1 VVLEHVKDRLRP
13 GSFLYFDQFHHRCDQ
28 LWAFAELV
36 DENPELR
43 FELVAAS
50 RDLSKVAFR
59 RLGDDRAS
67 VVSLTPSFA
76 GSPIDRR
83 LRVPSSRVSL
93 LASCVSS
100 SGLGCGH
107 WSEFIYACKRA
118 WPEVL
123 AGLVLAAFIG
133 VTGRGHPQR
142 LHLAV
147 GIGVAV
153 IVGFI
158 AYYVSL

>member
-1 VVLEHVKDRLRP
+1 M
-13 GSFLYFDQFHHRCDQ
+13 
-28 LWAFAELV
+28 
-36 DENPELR
+36 
-43 FELVAAS
+43 
-50 RDLSKVAFR
+50 
-59 RLGDDRAS
+59 
-67 VVSLTPSFA
+67 
-76 GSPIDRR
+76 
-83 LRVPSSRVSL
+83 SL

-100 SGLGCGH
+100 SGLGCAH

-123 AGLVLAAFIG
+123 AGLAVAAFIG
-133 VTGRGHPQR
+133 VTGRGHPQH

>member
-1 VVLEHVKDRLRP
+1 MTGALR
-13 GSFLYFDQFHHRCDQ
+13 R
-28 LWAFAELV
+28 LV
-36 DENPELR
+36 D
-43 FELVAAS
+43 A
-50 RDLSKVAFR
+50 
-59 RLGDDRAS
+59 
-67 VVSLTPSFA
+67 VVA
-76 GSPIDRR
+76 GSPIDRS
-83 LRVPSSRVSL
+83 LRVPSSGVSL

-133 VTGRGHPQR
+133 VTSRGHPQR

>member
-1 VVLEHVKDRLRP
+1 
-13 GSFLYFDQFHHRCDQ
+13 
-28 LWAFAELV
+28 
-36 DENPELR
+36 
-43 FELVAAS
+43 
-50 RDLSKVAFR
+50 
-59 RLGDDRAS
+59 
-67 VVSLTPSFA
+67 
-76 GSPIDRR
+76 
-83 LRVPSSRVSL
+83 L

-100 SGLGCGH
+100 NGLGCGH

-118 WPEVL
+118 WPEVVC
-123 AGLVLAAFIG
+123 GLVLAAFIG

-158 AYYVSL
+158 AYYMSL